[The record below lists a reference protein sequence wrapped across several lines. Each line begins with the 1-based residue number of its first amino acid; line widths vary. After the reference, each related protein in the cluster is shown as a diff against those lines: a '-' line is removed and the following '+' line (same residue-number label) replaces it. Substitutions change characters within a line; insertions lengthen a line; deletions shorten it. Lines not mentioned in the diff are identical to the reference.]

1 MEIVCDDD
9 ERKQEGRICKSKFNF
24 YYLKSIFK
32 LKIIYFFYFLFK
44 INYFNIN
51 YFDGLYQK

>member
-1 MEIVCDDD
+1 VEIVCDDD

-32 LKIIYFFYFLFK
+32 FKII
-44 INYFNIN
+44 
-51 YFDGLYQK
+51 